1 MRINFTLVFDL
12 VTFQQQTRASRIFRS
27 FCFPLY
33 QMYSGFPPESSF
45 HFTARFKMAASSPDP
60 NLQRESP
67 LPTVN
72 ERLGHLKPS
81 RELLEYYRRKI
92 AEYDGEYEEMVKKLE
107 LYKCTYEE
115 QVATI
120 LAVGCFGMEKKI
132 KSLLFLPLIVAQNA
146 MGIKAKGGR
155 NRRTTKSSERH
166 ASLPLSRK
174 RTRFE
179 VVRGK

>member
-1 MRINFTLVFDL
+1 
-12 VTFQQQTRASRIFRS
+12 
-27 FCFPLY
+27 
-33 QMYSGFPPESSF
+33 MYSGFPPESSF

>member
-1 MRINFTLVFDL
+1 
-12 VTFQQQTRASRIFRS
+12 
-27 FCFPLY
+27 
-33 QMYSGFPPESSF
+33 MYSGFPLESSF
-45 HFTARFKMAASSPDP
+45 HFAARFKMAATSPNP
-60 NLQRESP
+60 NLRRESP

-115 QVATI
+115 QVRNYSYNFVACRSK
-120 LAVGCFGMEKKI
+120 VCFVIERIKI
-132 KSLLFLPLIVAQNA
+132 NSRIFLLLVVAQNA
-146 MGIKAKGGR
+146 VGIAATGGR
-155 NRRTTKSSERH
+155 NRRTTKSSERY
-166 ASLPLSRK
+166 ASLPLPRK
-174 RTRFE
+174 RARFE